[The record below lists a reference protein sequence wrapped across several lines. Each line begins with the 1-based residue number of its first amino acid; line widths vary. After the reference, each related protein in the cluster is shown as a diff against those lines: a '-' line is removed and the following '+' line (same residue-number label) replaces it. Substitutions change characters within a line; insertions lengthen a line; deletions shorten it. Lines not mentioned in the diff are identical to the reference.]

1 MGFVG
6 TLADLIRKT
15 LADDGRFSRREVT
28 QYKHSRRQRAKNRAR
43 QTRRERRAYTRAR
56 RP

>member
-15 LADDGRFSRREVT
+15 LADEGRFSRREVT
-28 QYKHSRRQRAKNRAR
+28 QYKRSRRQRAKNAARQVRRAR
-43 QTRRERRAYTRAR
+43 RAVTRAR